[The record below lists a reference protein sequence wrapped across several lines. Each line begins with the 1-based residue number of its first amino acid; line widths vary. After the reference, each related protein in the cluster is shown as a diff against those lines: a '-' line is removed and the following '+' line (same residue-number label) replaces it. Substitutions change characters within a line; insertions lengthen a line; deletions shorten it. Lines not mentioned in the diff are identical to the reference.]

1 MSNALNL
8 QKLAMDS
15 KAPSLAPS
23 CLSWQSCNSNQSGK
37 SEGQGASGA

>member
-15 KAPSLAPS
+15 KALNVAPS
-23 CLSWQSCNSNQSGK
+23 CLSWQSCTSNGSGK
-37 SEGQGASGA
+37 SEGA

>member
-15 KAPSLAPS
+15 KALSVGAS
-23 CLSWQSCNSNQSGK
+23 CLSWQSCTSNVSGK
-37 SEGQGASGA
+37 TTSPPPTQ